1 MGLLGK
7 DKSIFY
13 PMNILRFLTA
23 GESHGPCLTV
33 IIEGL
38 PAGLPIEPGEINRF
52 LARRQGGYG
61 RGKRSVEIEEDRVEI
76 TGGVRSGKTLGG
88 PLSLQIKNKDWENW
102 KEKEVEPILVARPGH
117 ADLPGAI
124 KYGHRDIRNV
134 LERSSA
140 RETAS
145 RCVVGAI
152 AKKFLSI
159 FEIDILGYLLALGRI
174 KTETRPE
181 SLAEIIDSPFFC
193 ADKAKEAEMKR
204 EVDEAQSKGDTLGG
218 IFEVRARGVPP
229 GLGSYVHWDR
239 RLDAKI
245 SFALMSIPAVKGV
258 EIGLGFLAAERL
270 GSEVHDEIL
279 YEREKGFFRKRN
291 NAGGI
296 EGGVSNGEAII
307 VRCAMKPIPT
317 LQKPLSSCHLI
328 TKEKM
333 PSPVIRADILAVPAA
348 SVVGEAM
355 LAIVLLDSFLERFGC
370 DSLLQIRER
379 FFREKERNF
388 LPF

>member
-1 MGLLGK
+1 M
-7 DKSIFY
+7 ST
-13 PMNILRFLTA
+13 LRFLTA

-38 PAGLPIEPGEINRF
+38 PAGIPIEPTEINTF
-52 LARRQGGYG
+52 LKRRQGGYG
-61 RGKRSVEIEEDRVEI
+61 RGKRMEIEQDRVEI
-76 TGGVRSGKTLGG
+76 TGGVRLGKTLGS
-88 PLSLQIKNKDWENW
+88 PVSIKIENKDWENW
-102 KEKEVEPILVARPGH
+102 KEKWDEAEPILVARPGH

-124 KYGHRDIRNV
+124 KYGYSDIRNV

-140 RETAS
+140 RETAA
-145 RCVVGAI
+145 RCVVGSI
-152 AKKFLSI
+152 AKRFLSI
-159 FEIDILGYLLALGRI
+159 FEIEILGYLLSIGRI

-181 SLAEIIDSPFFC
+181 SLDEIIDSLFFC
-193 ADKAKEAEMKR
+193 ADKEKEDEMKR
-204 EVDEAQSKGDTLGG
+204 EVEKAETDGDSLGG
-218 IFEVRARGVPP
+218 IFEVRATGVPP

-245 SFALMSIPAVKGV
+245 SFALMSIPGVKGV
-258 EIGLGFLAAERL
+258 EIGLGFSGAET
-270 GSEVHDEIL
+270 GSTFHDEIL
-279 YEREKGFFRKRN
+279 YNEEKGFYRKTN

-296 EGGVSNGEAII
+296 EGGVSNGEDII

-317 LQKPLSSCHLI
+317 LRKPLSSCHII

-333 PSPVIRADILAVPAA
+333 PAPVIRSDISAVPAA

-355 LAIVLLDSFLERFGC
+355 LAIVLVDSFMERFGG
-370 DSLLQIRER
+370 DNLFQVKER
-379 FFREKERNF
+379 FFREKDVNF